1 MKDISVKK
9 QGKLE
14 EIFSRAHA
22 EIDPEDAIDRMGHSS
37 ILASMDSQKAK
48 AEAWALSRK
57 DILDKVDKWMLA
69 REEESW
75 VEGYSQVL
83 I

>member
-1 MKDISVKK
+1 MLTNDFVIFIKAEVEIESLGQLTTSRMKDISVKK

-14 EIFSRAHA
+14 EIFSRAHV

-48 AEAWALSRK
+48 AEA
-57 DILDKVDKWMLA
+57 
-69 REEESW
+69 
-75 VEGYSQVL
+75 
-83 I
+83 